1 MKRIWLVLLSLGLI
15 AAFSSSAMAVDVKIA
30 GQYYAAGMYLDK
42 TSLHKNNSMVF
53 KSSTDAIMG
62 NKTAVTPG
70 PSTAFYYQR
79 LRVGAEIIVSP
90 GLKLITRADVME
102 RAWGA
107 ARSTP
112 LPTSRN
118 VRTVG
123 EGDLGALQSYSNYP
137 QSAGT
142 DAENENIAFDLA
154 YISYLS
160 PIGLFNVGYMLDHVW
175 GTVFGDSSVPTGRI
189 VYGIKLGGW
198 TSALLWGKESQMNYA
213 LRFAGEQ
220 SYPRGQNLI
229 ANSTLGLQTDLLNR
243 ADGDTDFYC
252 WANYYS
258 WKNAEA
264 GLLLRYNRIA
274 TVRGL
279 SVPSTILGRETGS
292 NYHQSKANS
301 YIAIPYFKAKVGP
314 VDLEGEIDHIF
325 GQYQHEEPG
334 FDDTRIDVLNV
345 YLNAQADLNKFYVGG
360 TLAYLSGQDPNSDA
374 IKKSGLDGGFDWNPC
389 LIMWNTERTQWAG
402 GLNGHSAYKNLLNYN
417 VASTFD
423 ATMSNAWFFQVRG
436 GIRPVEKLDIGMSVS
451 YANAVVKPTNDWLYN
466 DYGWEVDLTGTYK
479 ITNNLSY
486 MVGGAYLFTGKYFKA
501 NSDSNEVQDD
511 YLLLNKLTLTF

>member
-1 MKRIWLVLLSLGLI
+1 
-15 AAFSSSAMAVDVKIA
+15 
-30 GQYYAAGMYLDK
+30 
-42 TSLHKNNSMVF
+42 
-53 KSSTDAIMG
+53 
-62 NKTAVTPG
+62 
-70 PSTAFYYQR
+70 
-79 LRVGAEIIVSP
+79 
-90 GLKLITRADVME
+90 
-102 RAWGA
+102 
-107 ARSTP
+107 
-112 LPTSRN
+112 
-118 VRTVG
+118 
-123 EGDLGALQSYSNYP
+123 
-137 QSAGT
+137 
-142 DAENENIAFDLA
+142 
-154 YISYLS
+154 
-160 PIGLFNVGYMLDHVW
+160 MLDHVW

-198 TSALLWGKESQMNYA
+198 TSAILWGKESQMNYA

-220 SYPRGQNLI
+220 SYPRGQNIVTAL
-229 ANSTLGLQTDLLNR
+229 SSPDLNTMS
-243 ADGDTDFYC
+243 DSDSDFYC

-274 TVRGL
+274 AVRAL
-279 SVPSTILGRETGS
+279 SIPLPGS
-292 NYHQSKANS
+292 NYHKSTANS

-325 GQYQHEEPG
+325 GQYKHDEAG
-334 FDDTRIDVLNV
+334 YADTRIEVLNV
-345 YLNAQADLNKFYVGG
+345 YLNAQADLDKFYVGG
-360 TLAYLSGQDPNSDA
+360 TLAYLSGQDPGTDA
-374 IKKSGLDGGFDWNPC
+374 IKKAGLDGGFDWNPC

-402 GLNGHSAYKNLLNYN
+402 SLNGYTANKDLMSNAT
-417 VASTFD
+417 STFD

>member
-42 TSLHKNNSMVF
+42 TTLHKKTSAIPGIATSVPPF
-53 KSSTDAIMG
+53 VGSTVA
-62 NKTAVTPG
+62 AG
-70 PSTAFYYQR
+70 PNTAFYYQR

-90 GLKLITRADVME
+90 GLKLITRADIME

-107 ARSTP
+107 ARSQP
-112 LPTSRN
+112 LPTSR
-118 VRTVG
+118 VIDGT
-123 EGDLGALQSYSNYP
+123 GALQTFNNYP

-142 DAENENIAFDLA
+142 NAENENIAFDLA

-198 TSALLWGKESQMNYA
+198 TSAILWGKESQMNYA

-220 SYPRGQNLI
+220 SYPRGQNIVTAL
-229 ANSTLGLQTDLLNR
+229 SSPDLNTMS
-243 ADGDTDFYC
+243 DSDSDFYC

-274 TVRGL
+274 AVRAL
-279 SVPSTILGRETGS
+279 SIPLPGS
-292 NYHQSKANS
+292 NYHKSTANS

-325 GQYQHEEPG
+325 GQYKHDEAG
-334 FDDTRIDVLNV
+334 YADTRIEVLNV
-345 YLNAQADLNKFYVGG
+345 YLNAQADLDKFYVGG
-360 TLAYLSGQDPNSDA
+360 TLAYLSGQDPGTDA
-374 IKKSGLDGGFDWNPC
+374 IKKAGLDGGFDWNPC

-402 GLNGHSAYKNLLNYN
+402 SLNGYTANKDLMSNAT
-417 VASTFD
+417 STFD